1 MEFINFEDVRV
12 NISFFLTLLIIINIL
27 YFDFYVFYKFQLT
40 EIKSTFTKICDP
52 FGCLKDT
59 LKNVTDNC
67 NVNIL
72 TNDTDSKNNTDNESV
87 NLKYPIEA
95 FPQELLNYCN
105 LNNIEKVNNKD
116 TIIPE
121 LDSKKKKEYLRD
133 ELNDTNEEL
142 NKKLKNKHNIKD
154 QETTIGE
161 ALTLITELTSNLSN
175 NKLLK
180 SIANNKNLKA
190 KLNQKR

>member
-1 MEFINFEDVRV
+1 MEFINFEDIRV
-12 NISFFLTLLIIINIL
+12 NISFFLTLLVIINIL
-27 YFDFYVFYKFQLT
+27 YFDFYFFYQLT
-40 EIKSTFTKICDP
+40 DIKSAFTKICDP
-52 FGCLKDT
+52 FGCFKDT

-67 NVNIL
+67 NANTL
-72 TNDTDSKNNTDNESV
+72 TNDTDIKNNHDNESV
-87 NLKYPIEA
+87 NLKYPIGA
-95 FPQELLNYCN
+95 FPRELLNYCN
-105 LNNIEKVNNKD
+105 LVNSENDKD

-121 LDSKKKKEYLRD
+121 ENSKNTKET
-133 ELNDTNEEL
+133 LNDKLNNTSGEENE
-142 NKKLKNKHNIKD
+142 KLKNKHIIKD

-190 KLNQKR
+190 KLNQKRS